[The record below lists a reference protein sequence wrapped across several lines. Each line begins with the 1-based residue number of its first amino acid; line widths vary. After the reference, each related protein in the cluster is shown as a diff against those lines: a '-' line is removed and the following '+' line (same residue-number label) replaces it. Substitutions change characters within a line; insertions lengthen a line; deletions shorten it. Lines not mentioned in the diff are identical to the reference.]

1 MCDTWHRDGRGASG
15 SNSNEERLMS
25 ADISTEEKQDRQ
37 IDVAVEVGDGWTRKL
52 TITIP
57 PERVGRARAAER
69 KRLGKRVRIKGFRR
83 GKIPA
88 DVIEQRYGDFLDEH
102 VRSVLVEEAYREA
115 VDETDLRPA
124 GAAHITNVQY
134 APGDRLTFQAEFE
147 IMPTVTLDRVGGF
160 KLERETTPVTDEEV
174 SEILERIRSEHA
186 DWSEVERSPVDGE
199 KVSVAIEPLPEPDSE
214 PTGEARPYQFVLG
227 SGQALEDVESAI
239 KGIEPGNAGTFEIT
253 FAGEGEDAVSETRRL
268 HIRLDSVEEQVLP
281 DLDDALAA
289 KAGDFEDLA
298 ALEEAIRS
306 DLARHHEEEGEARL
320 RGQIIQAVID
330 ANPFAV
336 PHALV
341 DRYLDEMIQAPE
353 DADPEKVRE
362 ARTELAPLAEGRIKE
377 QLVIDKI
384 IERQELHASDEE
396 VREEIER
403 LAEARGISTAELRRQ
418 LAREGSFESVGR
430 NLAVEKVFEYL
441 KGESSIA

>member
-1 MCDTWHRDGRGASG
+1 
-15 SNSNEERLMS
+15 MS

-83 GKIPA
+83 GKIPT

-124 GAAHITNVQY
+124 GAAQITNVQY

-147 IMPTVTLDRVGGF
+147 IMPSVTLDRVGGF
-160 KLERETTPVTDEEV
+160 KLTRETAPVTDEEV

-186 DWSEVERSPVDGE
+186 DWNEVERSPVDGE
-199 KVSVAIEPLPEPDSE
+199 RVSVAIEPLPDPDSE

-239 KGIEPGNAGTFEIT
+239 KGIEPGNAGTFDIT
-253 FAGEGEDAVSETRRL
+253 FAGEGEGAVSETRRL

-289 KAGDFEDLA
+289 KAGDFEGLA
-298 ALEEAIRS
+298 ALEEAIRG
-306 DLARHHEEEGEARL
+306 DLARHHQDEGEARL
-320 RGQIIQAVID
+320 RGQIMQAVID

-336 PHALV
+336 PVALV

-384 IERQELHASDEE
+384 IERQELQASDEE

>member
-1 MCDTWHRDGRGASG
+1 
-15 SNSNEERLMS
+15 MS

-124 GAAHITNVQY
+124 GAAQITNVQY

-147 IMPTVTLDRVGGF
+147 IMPSVTLDRVGGF
-160 KLERETTPVTDEEV
+160 KLKRETAPVTDEEV

-186 DWSEVERSPVDGE
+186 DWNEVERSPVDGE
-199 KVSVAIEPLPEPDSE
+199 RVSVAIEPLPDPDSE

-239 KGIEPGNAGTFEIT
+239 KGIEPGNAGTFDIT

-289 KAGDFEDLA
+289 KAGDFEGLA
-298 ALEEAIRS
+298 ALEEAIRG
-306 DLARHHEEEGEARL
+306 DLARHHQDEGEARL
-320 RGQIIQAVID
+320 RGQIMQAVID

-336 PHALV
+336 PVVLV

-384 IERQELHASDEE
+384 IERQELQASDEE

>member
-1 MCDTWHRDGRGASG
+1 
-15 SNSNEERLMS
+15 MS

-83 GKIPA
+83 GKIPT

-124 GAAHITNVQY
+124 GAAQITNVQY

-147 IMPTVTLDRVGGF
+147 IMPSVTLDRVGGF
-160 KLERETTPVTDEEV
+160 KLKRETAPVTDEEV

-186 DWSEVERSPVDGE
+186 DWNEVERSPVDGE
-199 KVSVAIEPLPEPDSE
+199 RVSVAIEPLPDPDSE

-239 KGIEPGNAGTFEIT
+239 KGIEPGNAGTFDIT

-289 KAGDFEDLA
+289 KAGDFEGLA
-298 ALEEAIRS
+298 ALEEAIRG
-306 DLARHHEEEGEARL
+306 DLARHHQDEGEARL
-320 RGQIIQAVID
+320 RGQIMQAVID

-336 PHALV
+336 PVALV

-384 IERQELHASDEE
+384 IERQELQASDEE

>member
-1 MCDTWHRDGRGASG
+1 
-15 SNSNEERLMS
+15 MS
-25 ADISTEEKQDRQ
+25 ADISTEETQNRQ
-37 IDVAVEVGDGWTRKL
+37 LDVAVEVGDGWTRKL

-102 VRSVLVEEAYREA
+102 VRSALVEEAYREA
-115 VDETDLRPA
+115 VDETELRPA

-147 IMPTVTLDRVGGF
+147 IMPAVTLDRLGGF
-160 KLERETTPVTDEEV
+160 KLERETAPVTDEEV
-174 SEILERIRSEHA
+174 DEILERIRSEHA
-186 DWSEVERSPVDGE
+186 DWNEVERSPVDGE
-199 KVSVAIEPLPEPDSE
+199 RVSVAIEPLPEPDSE

-239 KGIEPGNAGTFEIT
+239 KGIVPGNAGTFEIT
-253 FAGEGEDAVSETRRL
+253 FAGEGEDAISETRRL
-268 HIRLDSVEEQVLP
+268 HIRLDTVEEQVLP
-281 DLDDALAA
+281 DLDDSLAE

-298 ALEEAIRS
+298 ALDEAVRS
-306 DLARHHEEEGEARL
+306 DLARHHEEEDEARL
-320 RGQIIQAVID
+320 RGQIMQAVID

-384 IERQELHASDEE
+384 IGLHELQASDEE
-396 VREEIER
+396 VRDEIER
-403 LAEARGISTAELRRQ
+403 LADAREISTQELRRQ

>member
-1 MCDTWHRDGRGASG
+1 
-15 SNSNEERLMS
+15 MS
-25 ADISTEEKQDRQ
+25 ADISTEETQNRQ
-37 IDVAVEVGDGWTRKL
+37 LDVAVEVGDGWTRKL

-83 GKIPA
+83 GKIPT

-102 VRSVLVEEAYREA
+102 VRSALVEEAYREA
-115 VDETDLRPA
+115 VDETELRPA

-147 IMPTVTLDRVGGF
+147 IMPSVTLDRLGGF
-160 KLERETTPVTDEEV
+160 KLERETAPVTDEEV
-174 SEILERIRSEHA
+174 GEILERIRSEHA
-186 DWSEVERSPVDGE
+186 DWNEVERSPVDGE
-199 KVSVAIEPLPEPDSE
+199 RVSVAIEPLPEPDSE

-239 KGIEPGNAGTFEIT
+239 KEIVPGNAGTFEIT
-253 FAGEGEDAVSETRRL
+253 FAGEGEDAISETRRL
-268 HIRLDSVEEQVLP
+268 HIRLDTVEEQVLP
-281 DLDDALAA
+281 DLDDSLAE
-289 KAGDFEDLA
+289 KAGDFEDLT
-298 ALEEAIRS
+298 ALDEAVRS

-320 RGQIIQAVID
+320 RGQIMQAVID

-384 IERQELHASDEE
+384 IGLHELQASEEE
-396 VREEIER
+396 VRDEIER
-403 LAEARGISTAELRRQ
+403 LADAREISTQELRRQ

>member
-1 MCDTWHRDGRGASG
+1 M
-15 SNSNEERLMS
+15 
-25 ADISTEEKQDRQ
+25 EEKQDRQ
-37 IDVAVEVGDGWTRKL
+37 LDVAVEVGDGWTRKL

-57 PERVGRARAAER
+57 PDRVGRARAAER

-147 IMPTVTLDRVGGF
+147 IMPTVTLERVGGF
-160 KLERETTPVTDEEV
+160 KLERETAPVTDEEV

-186 DWSEVERSPVDGE
+186 DWIEVERSPVDGE
-199 KVSVAIEPLPEPDSE
+199 RVSVAIEPLPEPDSE

-253 FAGEGEDAVSETRRL
+253 FAGEGEEAVSETRRL

-306 DLARHHEEEGEARL
+306 DLARHHEDEGEARL
-320 RGQIIQAVID
+320 RGQIMQAVID

-353 DADPEKVRE
+353 DADPEKVQE
-362 ARTELAPLAEGRIKE
+362 ARKELGPLAEGRIKE

>member
-1 MCDTWHRDGRGASG
+1 
-15 SNSNEERLMS
+15 MS
-25 ADISTEEKQDRQ
+25 ADISTEETQNRQ
-37 IDVAVEVGDGWTRKL
+37 LDVAVEVGDGWTRKL

-83 GKIPA
+83 GKIPT

-102 VRSVLVEEAYREA
+102 VRSALVEEAYREA
-115 VDETDLRPA
+115 VDETELRPA

-147 IMPTVTLDRVGGF
+147 IMPSVTLDRLGGF
-160 KLERETTPVTDEEV
+160 KLERETAPVTDEEV
-174 SEILERIRSEHA
+174 GEILERIRSEHA
-186 DWSEVERSPVDGE
+186 DWNEVERSPVDGE
-199 KVSVAIEPLPEPDSE
+199 RVSVAIEPLPEPDSE

-239 KGIEPGNAGTFEIT
+239 KEIAPGNAGTFEIT
-253 FAGEGEDAVSETRRL
+253 FAGEGEDAISETRRL
-268 HIRLDSVEEQVLP
+268 HIRLDTVEEQVLP
-281 DLDDALAA
+281 DLDDSLAG

-298 ALEEAIRS
+298 ALEEAVRS
-306 DLARHHEEEGEARL
+306 DLARHHEEEGEGRL
-320 RGQIIQAVID
+320 RGQIMQAVID

-353 DADPEKVRE
+353 DADPEKVQE

-384 IERQELHASDEE
+384 IERQELQASEEE

-403 LAEARGISTAELRRQ
+403 LAGARGISTQELRRQ

>member
-1 MCDTWHRDGRGASG
+1 
-15 SNSNEERLMS
+15 MS
-25 ADISTEEKQDRQ
+25 ADTSTGVTPNRQ
-37 IDVAVEVGDGWTRKL
+37 LDVAVEIGDGWTRKL

-115 VDETDLRPA
+115 VDETELRPA

-147 IMPTVTLDRVGGF
+147 IMPSVKLERLGGF
-160 KLERETTPVTDEEV
+160 KIKRETAPVTDEEV
-174 SEILERIRSEHA
+174 GEILDRIRAEHA
-186 DWSEVERSPVDGE
+186 DWNEVDRSPKDDE
-199 KVSVAIEPLPEPDSE
+199 RVSVAIEPLPDPDSE
-214 PTGEARPYQFVLG
+214 PTGEARPYQFVIG
-227 SGQALEDVESAI
+227 SGQALEDVENAI
-239 KGIEPGNAGTFEIT
+239 KEMTPGKADTFEIT
-253 FAGEGEDAVSETRRL
+253 FAGEGPDAASESRRL
-268 HIRLDSVEEQVLP
+268 HIRLDTVEEQVLP
-281 DLDDALAA
+281 ELDDALAA
-289 KAGDFEDLA
+289 KAGDFEGVA
-298 ALEEAIRS
+298 GLEEAVRT
-306 DLARHHEEEGEARL
+306 DLARHHDDEAEGRL
-320 RGQIIQAVID
+320 RGQIMGAVIE
-330 ANPFAV
+330 ANPFSV

-353 DADPEKVRE
+353 DADQEKVRE

-377 QLVIDKI
+377 QLVIDQI
-384 IERQELHASDEE
+384 IEHQELKASDEE

-403 LAEARGISTAELRRQ
+403 LAGSRGISTAEVRRQ
-418 LAREGSFESVGR
+418 LAREGGFDAVGR

-441 KGESSIA
+441 KRESSID

>member
-1 MCDTWHRDGRGASG
+1 
-15 SNSNEERLMS
+15 MS
-25 ADISTEEKQDRQ
+25 ADISVGEAQDRQ
-37 IDVAVEVGDGWTRKL
+37 LDVAVEVGDGWTRKL

-69 KRLGKRVRIKGFRR
+69 KRLGKKVRIKGFRR

-115 VDETDLRPA
+115 VDETELQPA

-134 APGDRLTFQAEFE
+134 APGERLTFQAEFE
-147 IMPTVTLDRVGGF
+147 IMPTVELDRVGGF
-160 KLERETTPVTDEEV
+160 KIEREIAPVTDEEV
-174 SEILERIRSEHA
+174 GEILERIRSEQA
-186 DWSEVERSPVDGE
+186 EWIEVDRSPEDGE
-199 KVSVAIEPLPEPDSE
+199 RVSVTIEPLPGPDSE

-227 SGQALEDVESAI
+227 SGQALEGVEGAI
-239 KGIEPGNAGTFEIT
+239 KEIGPGEAGTFDIT
-253 FAGEGEDAVSETRRL
+253 FAEEGEEAGGETRRL
-268 HIRLDSVEEQVLP
+268 HIRLESVEEQLLP

-289 KAGDFEDLA
+289 KAGDFEDLQG
-298 ALEEAIRS
+298 LEEAIRS
-306 DLARHHEEEGEARL
+306 DLARHHEDEAEARL
-320 RGQIIQAVID
+320 RGQIMQSVID

-336 PHALV
+336 PRALV

-353 DADPEKVRE
+353 DADPEKLRE

-377 QLVIDKI
+377 QLILDRI
-384 IERQELHASDEE
+384 IERKELEATDDE
-396 VREEIER
+396 VRTEIER
-403 LAEARGISTAELRRQ
+403 LAEIRGVSTQEIRRQ

-441 KGESSIA
+441 KGESGIE